1 MVSGSDDFTLFL
13 WNPSESKKHIAR
25 MTGKSSQKEIAK
37 GKFKVKIKIFTHN
50 LTCSKPTIKIREKVW
65 KNVQSQQ

>member
-25 MTGKSSQKEIAK
+25 MTGKSFRKEIAK
-37 GKFKVKIKIFTHN
+37 GKLKVKVKFPTQT
-50 LTCSKPTIKIREKVW
+50 LTCSKPTIETLENKTW
-65 KNVQSQQ
+65 FLG

>member
-25 MTGKSSQKEIAK
+25 LTGKSFRKEIAK
-37 GKFKVKIKIFTHN
+37 GKLKVKIKFLTQI
-50 LTCSKPTIKIREKVW
+50 LTCSKSTIETREKGM
-65 KNVQSQQ
+65 KNVQK